1 MKRQKI
7 SEPPVEAEIDLSKAR
22 QEKENAKIIPS
33 HSSDFMSDVVIKKS
47 LIEREQ
53 DKLRKAKDKLV
64 EQEIKERRGM
74 KDIVMSFDLN

>member
-7 SEPPVEAEIDLSKAR
+7 SEPPVEVEIDLSKAR

-74 KDIVMSFDLN
+74 KDIVMAFDLN